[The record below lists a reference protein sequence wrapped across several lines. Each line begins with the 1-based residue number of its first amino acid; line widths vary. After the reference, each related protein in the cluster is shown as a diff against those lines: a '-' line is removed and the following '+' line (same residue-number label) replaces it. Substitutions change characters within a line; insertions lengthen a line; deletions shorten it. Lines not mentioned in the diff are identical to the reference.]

1 MELDVRP
8 KIAVSVAMS
17 DFVEK
22 PLRRFAIVTT
32 YAFPSAKAT
41 ANRVEF
47 YARCCVGA
55 KADEIFIISSGKDS
69 TAGESDS
76 KEISLNFKVIS
87 LVEKDYN
94 RANLLQ
100 RAFIEIGH
108 VWRIVNQ
115 LRLLRPDF
123 IIFTVPAVP
132 LLLLGMILPI
142 RCFFVDIRDT
152 VWDYLARG
160 GIMNRFAAWCTVKVL
175 KIAARRAAVVAVTN
189 QFEALSVCKQTGVM
203 PLVVQNGISKK
214 KLEYL
219 LKESWNPPPT
229 RRNTVTFTG
238 NVGLAQGLELIIEA
252 VSKSNSFDL
261 RIVGDGAARARLE
274 EFTSKFSSANV
285 EFTGNLDWNGVVE
298 EYSNADILY
307 TQIRNE
313 FASAVPT
320 KIFEYLA
327 IGKPVVLGLPEG
339 PARQIFSKFSGV
351 FIHDPG
357 DLKGLCLA
365 LRAAMLPSD
374 IDRLGNIRMILD
386 EHVRE
391 LGIKTVVTALN
402 RVCRNAS
409 EQTGK
414 YK

>member
-1 MELDVRP
+1 MELDVRI

-47 YARCCVGA
+47 YARCCVES
-55 KADEIFIISSGKDS
+55 KADAIFIISSGKDS
-69 TAGESDS
+69 TAGEFDS
-76 KEISLNFKVIS
+76 IEISPNLKLIS
-87 LVEKDYN
+87 IAEKDYN
-94 RANLLQ
+94 RSNLLN
-100 RAFIEIGH
+100 RVFNEIGH
-108 VWRIVNQ
+108 VCRIVSQ
-115 LRLLRPDF
+115 LRVLRQDF
-123 IIFTVPAVP
+123 VVFTVPAVP
-132 LLLLGMILPI
+132 LLLLGVILPKRRFLI
-142 RCFFVDIRDT
+142 DIRDA
-152 VWDYLARG
+152 VWEYLSKGRVMHRLAARC
-160 GIMNRFAAWCTVKVL
+160 AVKVL
-175 KIAARRAAVVAVTN
+175 RIAVRRAGLVVVTN
-189 QFEALSVCKQTGVM
+189 QAEASSIFNHTGVL
-203 PLVVQNGISKK
+203 PLVVPNGISKK
-214 KLEYL
+214 KLESL
-219 LKESWNPPPT
+219 SKEPWEKSPT

-238 NVGLAQGLELIIEA
+238 NVGVAQGLELIIEA
-252 VSKSNSFDL
+252 VSKSNSIDL
-261 RIVGDGAARARLE
+261 RIVGDGAVRARLE
-274 EFTSKFSSANV
+274 EFASKFSSANV

-298 EYSNADILY
+298 EYSRADILY

-351 FIHDPG
+351 FIHAPG

-365 LRAAMLPSD
+365 LRAATLPPD
-374 IDRLGNIRMILD
+374 INRLGNIRMILD
-386 EHVRE
+386 EHTRE
-391 LGIKTVVTALN
+391 LRIKTVVSALN
-402 RVCRNAS
+402 RVCGNSS

-414 YK
+414 F